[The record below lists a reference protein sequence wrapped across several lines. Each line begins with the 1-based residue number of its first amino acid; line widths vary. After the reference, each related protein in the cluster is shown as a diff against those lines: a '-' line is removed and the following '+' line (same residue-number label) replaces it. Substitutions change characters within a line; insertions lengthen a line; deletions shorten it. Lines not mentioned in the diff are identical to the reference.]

1 VKAGCL
7 FIVLYC
13 RIVLL
18 VERNAI
24 NIDVLNSCEQLI
36 LVKKRIKMLKLCHP
50 FTMLVTGPTQSGKT
64 VFVLKI
70 ISQVDRLIDPAP
82 KRILY
87 CYTEYQPKS
96 FDAFA
101 ARGVNFFKGIP
112 SLEMFDGSTPTLLV
126 LDDMMEQLDEN
137 ISMLFTRVSHHRDL
151 SVIFL
156 SQNMF
161 PKNPHARTISLN
173 AHYMVLFKSPRD
185 VNQFAVLARQM
196 FSSNYKFAV
205 EAFEDATSEAHGYLL
220 VDMKPQTEDRLR
232 LRTKIFPDEQTYVY
246 VDSRLYKPDGW

>member
-1 VKAGCL
+1 
-7 FIVLYC
+7 
-13 RIVLL
+13 
-18 VERNAI
+18 
-24 NIDVLNSCEQLI
+24 
-36 LVKKRIKMLKLCHP
+36 MMKLCHP

-70 ISQVDRLIDPAP
+70 LSDVNRIISPAP
-82 KRILY
+82 ERILY

-101 ARGVNFFKGIP
+101 SKGVVFYKGMP
-112 SLEMFDGSTPTLLV
+112 SLEMFDGDARTLVV
-126 LDDMMEQLDEN
+126 LDDMMEEIDKN
-137 ISMLFTRVSHHRDL
+137 TSMLFTRVSHHRDL

-196 FSSNYKFAV
+196 YGSNYKFAV
-205 EAFEDATSEAHGYLL
+205 QAFEDATSHAHGYIL
-220 VDMKPQTEDRLR
+220 VDMKPQTEDRFR